1 MIEKL
6 YTCKYCGAKFAKEK
20 TLTVHMCEQKRRFTQ
35 KDERRVQLGY
45 QTFVR
50 FYELC
55 QKSSKPKTY
64 EDFCKSPYYTAFVKF
79 GSFMVNTNPIYPE
92 RFLEFVVKSGIK
104 LDHWCR
110 DELYDTYIKELL
122 KIEPADG
129 AIQRSVKTMMD
140 WADNNEA
147 EWNHYFSYCN
157 LNRATHDIKEGKI
170 SPWILLNSKAAK
182 DMMQNMS
189 DEQLNIIGPVLDPKY
204 WMIRFK
210 KLPADVELVKEVIKE
225 GNIS

>member
-1 MIEKL
+1 
-6 YTCKYCGAKFAKEK
+6 
-20 TLTVHMCEQKRRFTQ
+20 MCEPKRRHLQ
-35 KDERRVQLGY
+35 KGEKWVQNG
-45 QTFVR
+45 FIVFCR
-50 FYELC
+50 FYQIH
-55 QKSSKPKTY
+55 QKNTKPKTY
-64 EDFCKSPYYTAFVKF
+64 DQFCDSAYYNAFVKF

>member
-1 MIEKL
+1 MQLNYK
-6 YTCKYCGAKFAKEK
+6 CDYCGKVFAKEK
-20 TLTVHMCEQKRRFTQ
+20 TLFVHVCEPKRRHMA
-35 KDERRVQLGY
+35 KNEKHVQYGLL
-45 QTFVR
+45 TFR
-50 FYELC
+50 KFYEFN
-55 QKSSKPKTY
+55 QPSAKPK
-64 EDFCKSPYYTAFVKF
+64 DFDAFISSPYYNAFVKF

>member
-1 MIEKL
+1 MASTNKC
-6 YTCKYCGAKFAKEK
+6 TYCGKEFAKER
-20 TLTVHMCEQKRRFTQ
+20 TLQVHLCEPKRRYLQ
-35 KDERRVQLGY
+35 RDEKWVVNAFMVFQ
-45 QTFVR
+45 R
-50 FYELC
+50 FY
-55 QKSSKPKTY
+55 QIHQHNSKAKTYDDFVKSS
-64 EDFCKSPYYTAFVKF
+64 YYNAFVKF